1 MLTNTQKIQAA
12 MFLSAFIGF
21 FIVLILS
28 GVPPQKCRQKSLDF
42 SFAIKSEAKNN
53 INKAHTVEGIDSK
66 NNYKKISLYDIQ
78 GLYDSIKKS
87 DWIIKEKGDTLY
99 RLYSKQGDIYYESI
113 FAPYCYRYYP
123 CLYKKATPKA
133 RKTYDSLEALVKA
146 KNL

>member
-1 MLTNTQKIQAA
+1 MLSCGFVYI
-12 MFLSAFIGF
+12 FLF
-21 FIVLILS
+21 FMLAGI
-28 GVPPQKCRQKSLDF
+28 PPQECRQKSLGF
-42 SFAIKSEAKNN
+42 SFVIKSEAKNN
-53 INKAHTVEGIDSK
+53 IDKAHTVEGVDSK
-66 NNYKKISLYDIQ
+66 NNYKKISLYDIR
-78 GLYDSIKKS
+78 GLYDSVKKS

-99 RLYSKQGDIYYESI
+99 RLYSKQGDLYYESI